1 MQWRLTNCTGDPA
14 IVRQAHRE
22 ATRIASRLGA
32 RPVLARLD
40 SKRSDQTTGPTRRQR
55 EVLDL
60 LAAGLTDK
68 ETAAQLSLSPRTVE
82 MHVARLLENLN
93 CRARTEAVRKASER
107 GWL

>member
-1 MQWRLTNCTGDPA
+1 M
-14 IVRQAHRE
+14 
-22 ATRIASRLGA
+22 
-32 RPVLARLD
+32 LARLD
-40 SKRSDQTTGPTRRQR
+40 STRAVQTTGPTRRQR

-68 ETAAQLSLSPRTVE
+68 ETAARLNLSPRTVE

-93 CRARTEAVRKASER
+93 CRTRAEAVRKASER